1 MNRASGE
8 PHRASDVELGFGNGQ
23 LPRAVGGP
31 GRPGQRPW
39 AVRSPVIIARGFSD
53 AGDQGTDRGPG
64 GLAL

>member
-31 GRPGQRPW
+31 GQ
-39 AVRSPVIIARGFSD
+39 SPVIIARGFSD